1 MTSDSAPSSNRR
13 LVGLYI
19 AAVVLFWMAL
29 YVYVPT
35 LSVYVETKAQSL
47 AAVGT
52 VLSMYGLWQA
62 VVRLPLGIAA
72 DWVGRRKPFLV
83 GGFLFVGLGA
93 LVMGLADTVGGLTLG
108 RAFTGL
114 GASAWVL
121 LVVSFSGLL
130 PPEDAVRASAILSAT
145 NAVARVVAT
154 SVTGSLNALGGY
166 PLSFFVAVVMAAL
179 AIVVTLMIKEPRR
192 PVKQPSFRQ
201 VGALIVRPDVLV
213 PALLGIVTQYAIW
226 SSTFGFSTNLAKNLG
241 ATDVVLSGLVSMNL
255 VLVFL
260 GNLAMSALAKRF
272 GERRMVV
279 LAFAFVGLGLGTLSL
294 ARSVPMVFAGQVLM
308 GLASGVGYPVLM
320 GLSIRYVDDHQRAT
334 AMGLHQSVY
343 AIGMFSGPP
352 LSGIL
357 ADAIGIQPM
366 FAVTGAVCFA
376 LGLLGT
382 RFLSKAQS
390 QVSTPS
396 P

>member
-179 AIVVTLMIKEPRR
+179 AIVVTIYPDARR
-192 PVKQPSFRQ
+192 IRVNGIACYRI
-201 VGALIVRPDVLV
+201 GA
-213 PALLGIVTQYAIW
+213 
-226 SSTFGFSTNLAKNLG
+226 
-241 ATDVVLSGLVSMNL
+241 
-255 VLVFL
+255 
-260 GNLAMSALAKRF
+260 
-272 GERRMVV
+272 
-279 LAFAFVGLGLGTLSL
+279 
-294 ARSVPMVFAGQVLM
+294 AG
-308 GLASGVGYPVLM
+308 
-320 GLSIRYVDDHQRAT
+320 
-334 AMGLHQSVY
+334 
-343 AIGMFSGPP
+343 
-352 LSGIL
+352 
-357 ADAIGIQPM
+357 
-366 FAVTGAVCFA
+366 
-376 LGLLGT
+376 
-382 RFLSKAQS
+382 
-390 QVSTPS
+390 
-396 P
+396 